1 MEGPVG
7 QGPAAEERRA
17 GQSRFYAIYVT
28 GGYEEKVAVVLAER
42 ARALKLDVRSIVA
55 SKDLKGVIFVE
66 VGNVSDLYY
75 LIRGVRNIKR
85 KRPLQVSIDDVA
97 KLVTPPAVAEEIQR
111 GQIVLVIGG
120 PFKGMRGKVVDV
132 RRGEVDITLLEGDS
146 KIVVTI
152 PIDQVKPETEKQS

>member
-1 MEGPVG
+1 MEGSVG

>member
-1 MEGPVG
+1 MSA
-7 QGPAAEERRA
+7 QGPAEEGKA

-55 SKDLKGVIFVE
+55 SKDLKGVVFVE

-75 LIRGVRNIKR
+75 LIRGVRNVKK

-97 KLVTPPAVAEEIQR
+97 KLVTPPAAAEEIQK
-111 GQIVLVIGG
+111 GQVVLVIGG

-152 PIDQVKPETEKQS
+152 PIDQVKPETEKQGQG

>member
-75 LIRGVRNIKR
+75 LIRGVRNVKR

-111 GQIVLVIGG
+111 GQIVLVVGG